1 MARLLATSVLGF
13 FMGAVFLHGQDPV
26 FTASA
31 PSVVKVGE
39 QFQYVVEGSE
49 RGEMRLPAM
58 GDFQLLGGPYSS
70 FSSHSQW
77 VNGKMTQKTL
87 VSFTYVF
94 RALKEGSYTIPP
106 ATVKVGKKEY
116 RTNEVEVVVNA
127 GGAPGQAMPSSPGPG
142 DQTSSPEEGIGETS
156 SGSDPVFLRVI
167 PSRKEVYLGE
177 QFVSGLKVYTR
188 VNTRPVSSAR
198 DIPYEG
204 FYKNSVDPDQRA
216 QQQEIGGQVYVSQ
229 VIQRHI
235 LIPQKTGNLE
245 IPPYESD
252 WTVQQRVERQGG
264 RSPFDS
270 FFDDPFFDNYQDVPV
285 TLSTLPVT
293 IKVKPLPPGAPA
305 GFTGAVGDFSMKAE
319 LSDTEMEVNEALS
332 LKITISGTGNLPLLG
347 EPDVNLP
354 PDHDLY
360 DVSRS
365 VSTSTSGN
373 RISGSVVFEYPIV
386 ARHAGRYR
394 IAPIQFAWFD
404 PMAEAYRTATTGE
417 FSFTVLK
424 GEGEESAGSIY
435 LPGVAP
441 ESVRN
446 LGTDIRDIS
455 RSDPVFTPMAS
466 SLFAT
471 AWYRWLYAL
480 AILVTVALL
489 ILIRRMTRRNA
500 DLTLVRNRKAGR
512 AARTRLKNADR
523 LRKAGQTDKFY
534 EELGKA
540 LWEYLSHKMNIE
552 TSELSREMVVAQLA
566 QRKVPEEEQS
576 ELLRILEDSEFS
588 RFAPT
593 SERSDVNLLYRDA
606 ARLIRNLEN
615 SLK

>member
-1 MARLLATSVLGF
+1 VLGF
-13 FMGAVFLHGQDPV
+13 FLGALLSQGQDPV

-31 PSVVKVGE
+31 PSVVRVGE
-39 QFQYVVEGSE
+39 QFRYVVEGSE
-49 RGEMRLPAM
+49 RGEMSLPSM

-94 RALKEGSYTIPP
+94 RAQKEGSYTIPP
-106 ATVKVGKKEY
+106 ATIKVGRKEY
-116 RTNEVEVVVNA
+116 LTNEVEVVVSA
-127 GGAPGQAMPSSPGPG
+127 GSTPGQAAASPPSGTG
-142 DQTSSPEEGIGETS
+142 TSSSNEGLTEAQAGN
-156 SGSDPVFLRVI
+156 DQVYLRVI
-167 PSRKEVYLGE
+167 PSKREVYLGE

-188 VNTRPVSSAR
+188 VNTRPVSSVR

-216 QQQEIGGQVYVSQ
+216 QQQEIGGQVYLSQ

-235 LIPQKTGNLE
+235 LIPQKTGDLV

-252 WTVQQRVERQGG
+252 WTVQQKVARQGG

-270 FFDDPFFDNYQDVPV
+270 FFDDPFFDNFQDVPV
-285 TLSTLPVT
+285 TLSTLPVS
-293 IKVKPLPPGAPA
+293 IRVKALPPGAPA
-305 GFTGAVGDFSMKAE
+305 GFTGAVGDFTMEAS
-319 LSDTEMEVNEALS
+319 LSDTEVEVNEALS
-332 LKITISGTGNLPLLG
+332 LKITLSGSGNLPLLG
-347 EPDVNLP
+347 EPEVNLP

-365 VSTSTSGN
+365 LNTSTSGN
-373 RISGSVVFEYPIV
+373 RISGSVTFEYPII

-404 PMAEAYRTATTGE
+404 PRAEAYRTAITGE
-417 FSFTVLK
+417 FSFEVLK
-424 GEGEESAGSIY
+424 GENEENTGSIY
-435 LPGVAP
+435 VPGVAP

-446 LGTDIRDIS
+446 LGTDIRDIA
-455 RSDPVFTPMAS
+455 RSAPVFTTMAS
-466 SLFAT
+466 SLFGAP
-471 AWYRWLYAL
+471 WYRGLYPL
-480 AILVTVALL
+480 AIVLTLLLVFM
-489 ILIRRMTRRNA
+489 IRRTTRRNA
-500 DLTLVRNRKAGR
+500 DLSLVRNRRAGR
-512 AARTRLKNADR
+512 AARSRLKIADR

-534 EELGKA
+534 EEIGKA

-552 TSELSREMVVAQLA
+552 TSELSREMVLEQLD
-566 QRKVPEEEQS
+566 QRSVPEEAQS
-576 ELLRILEDSEFS
+576 ELLRILEESEFS

-593 SERSDVNLLYRDA
+593 FERSDVNLLYRDA
-606 ARLIRNLEN
+606 AKLIRNLEN